1 MKRFVVVGLG
11 GFGFWVARE
20 LHQQG
25 FDVIAIDRNPELAD
39 RSAPF
44 ASRSVAGDATDPETL
59 RRAGVEGARVAI
71 VSTGNDLAASIL
83 AILALRDMGVEQ
95 IYAKISGVQ
104 AARALERFDL
114 ADMVFPERE
123 SAVRL
128 ARRLTSSVV
137 LDYIPLGSEYSIQEL
152 AIPDAWIGKTLRD
165 LSLRRE
171 HGIQVVALFDVLSGA
186 WTVAPDPDKPLKDS
200 DVAVVAGNDQTLGRL
215 LAKAG

>member
-39 RSAPF
+39 RCTSF

-71 VSTGNDLAASIL
+71 VSTGDDLAASIL
-83 AILALRDMGVEQ
+83 SILALKDMGVEH
-95 IYAKISGVQ
+95 IYAKISGTQ

-152 AIPDAWIGKTLRD
+152 AIPDAWIGKSLRD
-165 LSLRRE
+165 LNLRRE

-186 WTVAPDPDKPLKDS
+186 WTVAPDPDEPLKDS
-200 DVAVVAGNDQTLGRL
+200 DVAVVAGNDRTLAKL
-215 LAKAG
+215 LA